1 MTTVGG
7 SAPPDPDRAEENAL
21 REYYENTDFLF
32 SAEGILKVISVVAC
46 IAVAAFHLGSG
57 EAGCGAAPP
66 LPAAAAVAAL
76 VAAGS
81 AALLYAGTAL
91 QLPLC
96 APQLWLFMDLII
108 SAVLGVL
115 LLVMAILSLVFCETA
130 NAMGFLKAVSHTAD
144 GLGGGRHGGGQRGR
158 DVRGGVSPLGRP
170 TAPRGP
176 RGPRAPRAPGPR
188 RLEDSGLR
196 LGPSSFAH

>member
-130 NAMGFLKAVSHTAD
+130 NAMGFLKAPMGLAVAGTVVGSAGVTFAAVSRRWDAP
-144 GLGGGRHGGGQRGR
+144 QRPAGPAGPAR
-158 DVRGGVSPLGRP
+158 PAPPDLDV
-170 TAPRGP
+170 
-176 RGPRAPRAPGPR
+176 
-188 RLEDSGLR
+188 
-196 LGPSSFAH
+196 